1 MASRGVRTTARMPGS
16 THGRRMRPRTF
27 VAKAKAAGPQPAAFY
42 ALALESGARKG
53 ELCGLRW
60 SDLDLDA
67 GKMRT
72 GEYAQLIKSARV
84 RPIKFHGLRHTC
96 ATLLLQAGQPVHIV

>member
-27 VAKAKAAGPQPAAFY
+27 LATAKAAGPQPAAFY

-53 ELCGLRW
+53 ELCGLPW

-67 GKMRT
+67 GQMRI
-72 GEYAQLIKSARV
+72 GEYAQPIKSARV
-84 RPIKFHGLRHTC
+84 RPIQFHRPRHTC
-96 ATLLLQAGQPVHIV
+96 APLLLQAVQPVH